1 MLYSNILV
9 DSNCYGVILCCFLS
23 LWLLAFRKIRT
34 AQDLAVNAF
43 LRDLTVEEYSDFKLK
58 DLTHF
63 GEEEEQIEL
72 EVGRSP
78 LIAHELLRNK
88 LYNCFVSS
96 SPSAVNMTSQR
107 KTLENNSRKLRRLL
121 RKQRSQLDR
130 LVLNTTFSSSCSGLI
145 SPYFSVT
152 THHIFQ
158 TGTVKKVRG
167 FLYRKL
173 TF

>member
-1 MLYSNILV
+1 MSVYSMNHSEKMCILDFLHLETTTMLTALLWLFLYLVWRLLRVVLYSNILV
-9 DSNCYGVILCCFLS
+9 DSNCYGVILCRFLS
-23 LWLLAFRKIRT
+23 LWLLAFQKIRT

-121 RKQRSQLDR
+121 RK
-130 LVLNTTFSSSCSGLI
+130 
-145 SPYFSVT
+145 
-152 THHIFQ
+152 
-158 TGTVKKVRG
+158 
-167 FLYRKL
+167 
-173 TF
+173 